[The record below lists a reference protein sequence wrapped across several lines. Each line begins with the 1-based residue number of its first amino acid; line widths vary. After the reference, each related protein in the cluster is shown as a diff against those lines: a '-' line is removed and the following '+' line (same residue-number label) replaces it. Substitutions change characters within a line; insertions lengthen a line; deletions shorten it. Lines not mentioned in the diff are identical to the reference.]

1 MPIFRSWSGYNDE
14 LVWGALWLYKATGD
28 NAYLEKAKN
37 YYDQFGFQG
46 KTSVLSWDGKEAG
59 AQILL
64 AQLTGEDKYLND
76 AKGVCQSY
84 LNMPQSP
91 GGRSHYLQWG
101 SLRYAM
107 NMAFI
112 CLQAADLTNDSS
124 FQDYALKQAEYAL
137 GSSGRSFVVGF
148 GNNPPVRPHHKA
160 ASCPINDWEPCD
172 WNDYNS
178 PDPNPHVLYGALIG
192 GPQSV
197 GSDWIA
203 DNRDDYVE
211 NEVTLDYNAGFQSL
225 LAGLNQRTC

>member
-1 MPIFRSWSGYNDE
+1 MGIFYNSWSGYNDE

-37 YYDQFGFQG
+37 YYDQFGLQG
-46 KTSVLSWDGKEAG
+46 RTSVMSWDEKTAG

-112 CLQAADLTNDSS
+112 CLQAADLEIIHLCDPITKLLHVQSMI
-124 FQDYALKQAEYAL
+124 
-137 GSSGRSFVVGF
+137 
-148 GNNPPVRPHHKA
+148 GNPV
-160 ASCPINDWEPCD
+160 I
-172 WNDYNS
+172 
-178 PDPNPHVLYGALIG
+178 GIITIALI
-192 GPQSV
+192 
-197 GSDWIA
+197 
-203 DNRDDYVE
+203 
-211 NEVTLDYNAGFQSL
+211 
-225 LAGLNQRTC
+225 

>member
-1 MPIFRSWSGYNDE
+1 MIFRSWSGYNDE

-37 YYDQFGFQG
+37 YYNQFGFQS
-46 KTSVLSWDGKEAG
+46 KTSVMSWDEKTAG

-76 AKGVCQSY
+76 AKGVCQHY
-84 LNMPQSP
+84 MNMPKSP
-91 GGRSHYLQWG
+91 GGRSHFLQWG

-112 CLQAADLTNDSS
+112 CLQAADTVDDPS
-124 FQDYALKQAEYAL
+124 FQSYALQQAEYAL

-148 GNNPPVRPHHKA
+148 GHNPPVRPHHKT
-160 ASCPINDWEPCD
+160 ASCPINAWEPCD
-172 WNDYNS
+172 WNNYNS
-178 PDPNPHVLYGALIG
+178 PNPNPHVLHGALIG
-192 GPQSV
+192 GPQSAN
-197 GSDWIA
+197 SDWIA
-203 DNRDDYVE
+203 DKRDDYVE
-211 NEVTLDYNAGFQSL
+211 NEVALDYNAGFQSL